1 MENNGFKKRQKGFND
16 STGFFDIGSLLK
28 KGYEA
33 TKGAIEAYVGWLSPK
48 VDEAIKGLSSLS
60 SEPLADDIERV
71 RNLIENDKR
80 EGKSVLS
87 KEEEVKRYSEFY
99 LGDGD
104 GNVAGE
110 QRDIEEGSNKG
121 SNEGS
126 NKGSNKGSN
135 EGGNE
140 GGNDGGKSAEGSS
153 KAPAGA
159 KDDKS
164 RRETED
170 TSGVRA
176 EDYQRIKKNY
186 ESREMK
192 RGDLDAAVAWLE
204 SHGIKSTGDI
214 EKDFKLFIS
223 KAGGTF

>member
-110 QRDIEEGSNKG
+110 QRDIEEGSN
-121 SNEGS
+121 
-126 NKGSNKGSN
+126 
-135 EGGNE
+135 E

>member
-1 MENNGFKKRQKGFND
+1 MENNGFKERQKGFND

-121 SNEGS
+121 SNEG
-126 NKGSNKGSN
+126 
-135 EGGNE
+135 
-140 GGNDGGKSAEGSS
+140 GNDGGKSAEGSS

>member
-1 MENNGFKKRQKGFND
+1 MENNGFKERQKGFND

-48 VDEAIKGLSSLS
+48 VDEAIKGLTSLS
-60 SEPLADDIERV
+60 SEPLADEVERV

-104 GNVAGE
+104 GNVAGK

-121 SNEGS
+121 S
-126 NKGSNKGSN
+126 
-135 EGGNE
+135 NE

-176 EDYQRIKKNY
+176 EDYQRIKSNY

-192 RGDLDAAVAWLE
+192 RGDLDVAVAWLE

-214 EKDFKLFIS
+214 EKDFELFIS

>member
-126 NKGSNKGSN
+126 NKGSN
-135 EGGNE
+135 E

>member
-126 NKGSNKGSN
+126 N
-135 EGGNE
+135 E

>member
-1 MENNGFKKRQKGFND
+1 MENNEFKKRQKGFND

-121 SNEGS
+121 SNEG
-126 NKGSNKGSN
+126 
-135 EGGNE
+135 
-140 GGNDGGKSAEGSS
+140 GNDGGKSAEGSS

-186 ESREMK
+186 ETREMK

>member
-1 MENNGFKKRQKGFND
+1 MENNEFKKRQKGFND

-121 SNEGS
+121 SNEG
-126 NKGSNKGSN
+126 
-135 EGGNE
+135 
-140 GGNDGGKSAEGSS
+140 GNDGGKSAEGSS

>member
-121 SNEGS
+121 SNEG
-126 NKGSNKGSN
+126 
-135 EGGNE
+135 
-140 GGNDGGKSAEGSS
+140 GNDGGKSAEGSS

>member
-110 QRDIEEGSNKG
+110 QRDIEEGSN
-121 SNEGS
+121 EGS
-126 NKGSNKGSN
+126 NKGS
-135 EGGNE
+135 NE

>member
-1 MENNGFKKRQKGFND
+1 MENNEFKKRQKGFND

-28 KGYEA
+28 KGYEV

-126 NKGSNKGSN
+126 NKGSN
-135 EGGNE
+135 E

>member
-1 MENNGFKKRQKGFND
+1 MENNGFKERQKGFND

-110 QRDIEEGSNKG
+110 QRDIEEGSNEG
-121 SNEGS
+121 SHEGS
-126 NKGSNKGSN
+126 NKGS
-135 EGGNE
+135 NE

>member
-1 MENNGFKKRQKGFND
+1 MENNEFKKRQKGFND

-126 NKGSNKGSN
+126 NKGSN
-135 EGGNE
+135 E

>member
-110 QRDIEEGSNKG
+110 QRDIEEGSN
-121 SNEGS
+121 EGS
-126 NKGSNKGSN
+126 
-135 EGGNE
+135 NE

>member
-1 MENNGFKKRQKGFND
+1 MENNEFKKRQKGFND

-110 QRDIEEGSNKG
+110 QRDIEEGSN
-121 SNEGS
+121 
-126 NKGSNKGSN
+126 
-135 EGGNE
+135 E

>member
-1 MENNGFKKRQKGFND
+1 MENNEFKKRQKGFND

-110 QRDIEEGSNKG
+110 QRDIEEGSN
-121 SNEGS
+121 EGS
-126 NKGSNKGSN
+126 NKGS
-135 EGGNE
+135 NE

-192 RGDLDAAVAWLE
+192 RGDLDVAVAWLE

-214 EKDFKLFIS
+214 EKDFELFIS

>member
-110 QRDIEEGSNKG
+110 QRDIEEGSN
-121 SNEGS
+121 EGS
-126 NKGSNKGSN
+126 NKGSNKGS
-135 EGGNE
+135 NE

>member
-110 QRDIEEGSNKG
+110 QRDIEEGSN
-121 SNEGS
+121 EGS
-126 NKGSNKGSN
+126 NKGS
-135 EGGNE
+135 
-140 GGNDGGKSAEGSS
+140 NDGGKSAEGSS